1 MSRALFVHLLPTL
14 FEPADLRGGM
24 AVMIDVLRASTTI
37 AHALAAGAEAVV
49 ACGEIDE
56 ARSAAANLSAA
67 GPVLLGGERGGRLIE
82 GFDLDNS
89 PLAYTPGRVAGRTVV
104 FTTTNGT
111 RALRR
116 CAEAERVLIGAFV
129 NFRSV
134 VNAVEASARQVRTS
148 SRRGGPGG
156 VHLVCAGT
164 DGEITAEDALCAGA
178 FAAELV
184 RRGYPPGNDAAGLVI
199 DYFTANSG
207 SAARLLEIV
216 RGGRGGRNLCEL
228 GYEADIQRSIQ
239 RDLFDVVPEYDAR
252 TGRIVAARL

>member
-1 MSRALFVHLLPTL
+1 MSRALYVHLLPTL
-14 FEPADLRGGM
+14 FEPGDLRGGT
-24 AVMIDVLRASTTI
+24 AVMIDLLRASTTI
-37 AHALAAGAEAVV
+37 VHALAAGAAAVV

-89 PLAYTPGRVAGRTVV
+89 PLAYTPGRVAGRTIV

-129 NFRSV
+129 NLQAVADAV
-134 VNAVEASARQVRTS
+134 VAPAHQGRRTS
-148 SRRGGPGG
+148 GIGGAGS

-164 DGEITAEDALCAGA
+164 GGEITGEDALCAGA
-178 FAAELV
+178 FAAELT
-184 RRGYPPGNDAAGLVI
+184 RAGLSPGNDAVGLVS
-199 DYFTANSG
+199 DYFQANAT
-207 SAARLLEIV
+207 SAARLLDAA
-216 RGGRGGRNLCEL
+216 RAGRGGRNLCEL
-228 GYEADIQRSIQ
+228 GYEADIERSVQ

-252 TGRIVAARL
+252 TGRIVAV